1 MRRRDL
7 IALLAG
13 SAAVGP
19 GRAQAPDRTRR
30 VGVIDGLSESDPEGH
45 RRLAAFRD
53 EMKAL
58 GWTEGRNLD
67 MTVRWAAGDA
77 ARAQAGARDL
87 IQMGPEVVL
96 ANSGPVVAAIQRESS
111 RVPVVFV
118 QVVDPVG
125 RGLVDSLARPGRNL
139 TGLTHFEP
147 AMGGKWLQLLKE
159 LAPDTKRVG
168 FLYNPD
174 TAARG
179 AGSGVY
185 VRSFETFAAALA
197 VRAVMMPAREA
208 AEIRHAF
215 ETFAREPEGALLVPP
230 DLSNTIHRGAI
241 IQAAALHRLPA
252 IFPYRYYV
260 ADGGLMSYG
269 VDPAHL
275 YRGAAVYVDRI
286 LKGENPADMPVQAP
300 TKFELVINLTTAKA
314 LGLTI
319 PPTLLARADEVIE

>member
-1 MRRRDL
+1 MPSPQNVQLAVTFAHIVKLVRTESKISGEGEEAVSGDTLSGVPVTYLPALIRASMPARAGPLTREVLMRRRDL

-19 GRAQAPDRTRR
+19 GRAQAPGRTRR

-147 AMGGKWLQLLKE
+147 AMGGKWL
-159 LAPDTKRVG
+159 
-168 FLYNPD
+168 
-174 TAARG
+174 AA
-179 AGSGVY
+179 
-185 VRSFETFAAALA
+185 
-197 VRAVMMPAREA
+197 
-208 AEIRHAF
+208 
-215 ETFAREPEGALLVPP
+215 PEGA
-230 DLSNTIHRGAI
+230 GARHE
-241 IQAAALHRLPA
+241 ARRLP
-252 IFPYRYYV
+252 
-260 ADGGLMSYG
+260 
-269 VDPAHL
+269 
-275 YRGAAVYVDRI
+275 
-286 LKGENPADMPVQAP
+286 VQP
-300 TKFELVINLTTAKA
+300 
-314 LGLTI
+314 
-319 PPTLLARADEVIE
+319 